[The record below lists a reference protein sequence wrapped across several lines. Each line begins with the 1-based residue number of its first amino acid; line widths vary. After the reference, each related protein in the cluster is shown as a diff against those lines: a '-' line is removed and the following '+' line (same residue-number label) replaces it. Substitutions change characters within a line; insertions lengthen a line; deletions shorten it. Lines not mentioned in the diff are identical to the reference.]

1 MECIGIKESVIKWF
15 QSYLL
20 NRTFLVTLEDVFSDT
35 GLINCGVPQGSILV
49 PFLFL
54 IQWNL
59 YKADTL

>member
-1 MECIGIKESVIKWF
+1 MECIGIKESVSKWF

-49 PFLFL
+49 PFPNKMESL
-54 IQWNL
+54 
-59 YKADTL
+59 